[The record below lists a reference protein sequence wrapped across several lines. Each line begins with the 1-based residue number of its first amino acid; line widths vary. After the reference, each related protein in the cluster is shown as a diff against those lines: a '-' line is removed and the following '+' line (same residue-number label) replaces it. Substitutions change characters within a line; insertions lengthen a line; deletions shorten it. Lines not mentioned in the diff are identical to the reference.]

1 MTDRIISWIAWAVFV
16 FLYIPIAALIVYSFN
31 ASEVSYR
38 FDGFTLRWYGEL
50 FQDAAIGDALR
61 TSAIVAL
68 LSAVLATIVGLLSAY
83 GLVRFRVRGRAVFV
97 GAVLIPLIVPE
108 IVLGVSLL
116 TVFSTAGIPNG
127 ILTLVLG
134 HLVITLPLTTL
145 VLMGAMS
152 TLDPSLAEASADLGA
167 SPWGTFWR
175 VLFPLLR
182 PSLLAAFL
190 LSFTTSFSNIVI
202 STFTAGV
209 GTTTLPLRIYSTLRT
224 GLTPELNALGTLL
237 VLATLGIILVVGVS
251 QMRRILAGPPAP
263 PAA

>member
-1 MTDRIISWIAWAVFV
+1 MDRLTNWIARLVFV
-16 FLYIPIAALIVYSFN
+16 FLYLPIAALIVYSFN

-38 FDGFTLRWYGEL
+38 FDGFTFRWYAEL
-50 FQDAAIGDALR
+50 FADQMLLDSLR
-61 TSAIVAL
+61 TSAIVGLIAAL
-68 LSAVLATIVGLLSAY
+68 ISTVIGFLTAFA
-83 GLVRFRVRGRAVFV
+83 LVRFRVKGRGFFL
-97 GAVLIPLIVPE
+97 GAILIPLIVPE

-116 TVFSTAGIPNG
+116 TVFSTGGIPTG
-127 ILTLVLG
+127 LFTLVLG
-134 HLVITLPLTTL
+134 HVVITLPLATL

-152 TLDPSLAEASADLGA
+152 ALDPSLSEAATDLGA
-167 SPWGTFWR
+167 SPWVTFRR

-182 PSLLAAFL
+182 PSILAAFL

-237 VLATLGIILVVGVS
+237 VIATLGVILLVGVA
-251 QMRRILAGPPAP
+251 QMRRILAGPRP
-263 PAA
+263 